1 MIRWFYQDKILN
13 GLRQLEPGQDL
24 EWEKAVIESQVRKR
38 VTERV
43 TTVFVEQPLAF
54 PVLLTSRGA
63 TLVTEPPHPNIAP
76 LKNPPIYTLHH
87 HSVYN
92 Q

>member
-1 MIRWFYQDKILN
+1 MTRWFYQDQILN
-13 GLRQLEPGQDL
+13 GIRQLEPGQDL
-24 EWEKAVIESQVRKR
+24 EKAVIESQVSKR
-38 VTERV
+38 VTERL

-54 PVLLTSRGA
+54 PVLLTSRVA
-63 TLVTEPPHPNIAP
+63 TLVTEPPHPNITP

-87 HSVYN
+87 YNFYN